1 MVAFLAVFYVAW
13 TLRVVLLMP
22 VDRWIG
28 DPWAGQAWSQGLRM
42 TLWVLPI
49 FVYVRRVDHT
59 GVLHFLKLD
68 VVPHGRRL
76 AASGAIMAGF
86 MGLSAAAA
94 FLFQGASTAKLAATG
109 GDDWAQLLVGMGC
122 VSVAEE
128 TLFRGFVFQK
138 LRERHSFH
146 RANLTASALFLLIHV
161 PGWLYMQGAHWGLV
175 QLSVSIFLI
184 GWILGWLFERAQSLW
199 PPMLLHLLNN
209 ILSCVVLP

>member
-42 TLWVLPI
+42 TLWVLP
-49 FVYVRRVDHT
+49 
-59 GVLHFLKLD
+59 KLD

-175 QLSVSIFLI
+175 QLSVSIFVI

-209 ILSCVVLP
+209 ILSSVALP